1 MSSSQLSQ
9 CDTRALQRFSVFVC
23 ASSLRSLP
31 QTVASAPKP
40 NCRAVPCNGNGPC
53 PSRLIAGQRCVRRSA
68 RVAAGP
74 WYNVTARLTSN
85 SEIVKRV
92 GGTESPLAQS
102 DTDLLQGRTGHR
114 LQHVCIRGMKGTMS
128 KVHCHLY
135 VSWLQPTKDF
145 TGASTMEPP
154 GVLGHPSH
162 CELHLDY
169 AML

>member
-1 MSSSQLSQ
+1 M
-9 CDTRALQRFSVFVC
+9 
-23 ASSLRSLP
+23 
-31 QTVASAPKP
+31 
-40 NCRAVPCNGNGPC
+40 
-53 PSRLIAGQRCVRRSA
+53 
-68 RVAAGP
+68 AAGP

-92 GGTESPLAQS
+92 GGTESPLGQS

-162 CELHLDY
+162 CELPLDY

>member
-1 MSSSQLSQ
+1 M
-9 CDTRALQRFSVFVC
+9 
-23 ASSLRSLP
+23 
-31 QTVASAPKP
+31 
-40 NCRAVPCNGNGPC
+40 
-53 PSRLIAGQRCVRRSA
+53 
-68 RVAAGP
+68 AAGP
-74 WYNVTARLTSN
+74 WYNVTTRLTSN

-114 LQHVCIRGMKGTMS
+114 LQHVCIRGMKRTVS

-135 VSWLQPTKDF
+135 VSWLQPAKDF

-154 GVLGHPSH
+154 SVLGHPSH
-162 CELHLDY
+162 CELHLAY